1 MTLRVTRSRSR
12 SGSSTELL
20 RNAANGSSRI
30 LTDPSSLH
38 DASETPK
45 LYSSN
50 NVMNT
55 NPPPTANNLDNLNPH
70 NEMDVKINLNN
81 LPGKKKRE
89 RPPLNKD
96 GSEQLPTCIY
106 FSPSSRGIHLWC
118 GIISLVVVYHMWV
131 IVYRYSFAEI
141 CQHNL
146 WIWFLLDYLADF
158 LYLVDMAI
166 SVRTGFLEDGVMQ
179 FNDKRMRVHYMN
191 STQFYIDCLSLLPL
205 DFLYLSIGYNSML
218 RVFRLC
224 KVYKFWQFLDRAE
237 RHASWPNIMRF
248 AKLMFYYLTILHWNA
263 CAFKLVAD
271 FMMHRPNPI
280 SLVPLTENHIIHT
293 QQTEFDR
300 SNFTVF
306 ATNNS
311 GLTYVSA
318 VYWGMLSL
326 ISVGTPQPTANEPVA
341 YMFKIIEGIVGVL
354 LFAAILGHVSNII
367 TNASAG
373 QKEFQGKP
381 YFLKDDSYS
390 W

>member
-30 LTDPSSLH
+30 LTDPAPLQ
-38 DASETPK
+38 DTSETPK
-45 LYSSN
+45 LCNN
-50 NVMNT
+50 NVMTT
-55 NPPPTANNLDNLNPH
+55 NPPRTANNLDNLNPH
-70 NEMDVKINLNN
+70 TETDVKINLNS
-81 LPGKKKRE
+81 LPGKEKRE
-89 RPPLNKD
+89 RPSLNKD
-96 GSEQLPTCIY
+96 VSEQLPTCIY

-118 GIISLVVVYHMWV
+118 GIISLVVVYH
-131 IVYRYSFAEI
+131 ILSCRFP
-141 CQHNL
+141 L
-146 WIWFLLDYLADF
+146 
-158 LYLVDMAI
+158 
-166 SVRTGFLEDGVMQ
+166 RTGFLEDGVMQ

-280 SLVPLTENHIIHT
+280 SLVPLTENQSIHT
-293 QQTEFDR
+293 QHTEFDR
-300 SNFTVF
+300 SNLTVF

-373 QKEFQGKP
+373 QKEFQDTWTYRIVNDQKRP
-381 YFLKDDSYS
+381 SSERLVV
-390 W
+390 